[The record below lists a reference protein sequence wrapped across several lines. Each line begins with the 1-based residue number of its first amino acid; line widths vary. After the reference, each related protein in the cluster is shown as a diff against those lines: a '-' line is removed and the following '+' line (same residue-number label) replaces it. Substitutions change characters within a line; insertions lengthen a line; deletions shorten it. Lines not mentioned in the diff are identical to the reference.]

1 MVNNTKE
8 MSSPTSS
15 LTRTT
20 DYDCMSHR
28 HDDES
33 VEVVMMREPGSP
45 TSTGN
50 MVFLED
56 PTRASKVSYQ
66 IIALSYSEGTKV
78 AGDDLVGLQ
87 YAGDELKGLQFL
99 DEEE

>member
-1 MVNNTKE
+1 
-8 MSSPTSS
+8 
-15 LTRTT
+15 
-20 DYDCMSHR
+20 
-28 HDDES
+28 
-33 VEVVMMREPGSP
+33 
-45 TSTGN
+45 